1 MPNPFNQ
8 QIIDEF
14 RANRGQ
20 VGGYFAGARLL
31 LLTTVGARTG
41 TRHTTALGYL
51 PDGGEQVLVLGSAGG
66 GPKHPD
72 WYHNLVA
79 DPQVTVED
87 GTFVYDA
94 RAVVLHGADRD
105 TAFARA
111 VETDAGWA
119 DHQGLTGRVIPVVA
133 LQQIPGPPR
142 FAGGGTPSF
151 ATALTQVHDA
161 FRRELAL
168 IRAEVAASGPGIGAQ
183 LRVNCLT
190 LCQGLHGHH
199 TREDEG
205 MFPALAAQYPD
216 LGPTMGRLQ
225 AEHHT
230 IAALIGD
237 LQAVLATDDADP
249 RQLLAEVDRLIDDLH
264 RHLTYEEEQLIPV
277 LGG

>member
-1 MPNPFNQ
+1 MPNPSNQ

-14 RANRGQ
+14 RANHGQ
-20 VGGYFAGARLL
+20 VGGSFEGARLL

-41 TRHTTALGYL
+41 TRHTTPLGYL
-51 PDGGEQVLVLGSAGG
+51 PDGGEQVLVLGSPGG

-79 DPQVTVED
+79 NPHVTVED

-105 TAFARA
+105 SAFARA
-111 VETDAGWA
+111 VEADSGWA
-119 DHQGLTGRVIPVVA
+119 DEQEQTSRAIPVVA

-142 FAGGGTPSF
+142 FAGDGTPSF
-151 ATALTQVHDA
+151 VTALTQIHDA

-168 IRAEVAASGPGIGAQ
+168 VRAEVAASGPGIGAQ

-190 LCQGLHGHH
+190 LCAGLHGHH

-205 MFPALAAQYPD
+205 MFPALIAQHPH
-216 LGPTMGRLQ
+216 LGPTMQRLREQ
-225 AEHHT
+225 HHT

-237 LQAVLATDDADP
+237 LQAVLVTEDADS
-249 RQLLAEVDRLIDDLH
+249 RQLLAEVDRLIDDLY
-264 RHLTYEEEQLIPV
+264 RHLTYEEQQLSTA
-277 LGG
+277 LSG